1 MAESLT
7 LMHVISGL
15 HVGGAEQMLYR
26 LVKHH
31 SQLGNKCAVVS
42 LGSRGDFGER
52 ITRSGV
58 ELHTLG
64 MRRGQTPSL
73 AHLRH
78 LQKIVRTLGP
88 SIIQGWMYHGNLAA
102 SFSIISR
109 PRSIPVVWNI
119 RQSLGPSSEES
130 RRTRRVITAGK
141 ILSRLPSG
149 IIYNSRQSLDQHTQ
163 LGYQNS
169 NSLFIPNGFQAEEL
183 KKSQTKRSLLRAKYG
198 IGFNTRVIVHIGRLH
213 LKKDHK
219 TFLKAFAKVLQCRP
233 HVRLLMAG
241 RGVSVETA
249 MFREA
254 MQSASFKKAAVLL
267 GENNDVNGVLS
278 ASDIF
283 VSSSSWGE
291 GFSNVLGEAMAHG
304 LACISTNVGEASAML
319 YESGEICAPSD
330 AEALADSM
338 VRMIDESND
347 QLVRRGERARA
358 TIERKYSIKSIS
370 QEYLNIYDRLRH
382 QKVVSV
388 GRQNK

>member
-1 MAESLT
+1 
-7 LMHVISGL
+7 
-15 HVGGAEQMLYR
+15 MLYR

-78 LQKIVRTLGP
+78 LRKIVRTLGP

-102 SFSIISR
+102 SFSIIGR

-169 NSLFIPNGFQAEEL
+169 NSLLFQMAF
-183 KKSQTKRSLLRAKYG
+183 KRKSSR
-198 IGFNTRVIVHIGRLH
+198 
-213 LKKDHK
+213 
-219 TFLKAFAKVLQCRP
+219 KAR
-233 HVRLLMAG
+233 
-241 RGVSVETA
+241 
-249 MFREA
+249 
-254 MQSASFKKAAVLL
+254 
-267 GENNDVNGVLS
+267 
-278 ASDIF
+278 
-283 VSSSSWGE
+283 
-291 GFSNVLGEAMAHG
+291 
-304 LACISTNVGEASAML
+304 
-319 YESGEICAPSD
+319 
-330 AEALADSM
+330 
-338 VRMIDESND
+338 
-347 QLVRRGERARA
+347 
-358 TIERKYSIKSIS
+358 
-370 QEYLNIYDRLRH
+370 
-382 QKVVSV
+382 
-388 GRQNK
+388 